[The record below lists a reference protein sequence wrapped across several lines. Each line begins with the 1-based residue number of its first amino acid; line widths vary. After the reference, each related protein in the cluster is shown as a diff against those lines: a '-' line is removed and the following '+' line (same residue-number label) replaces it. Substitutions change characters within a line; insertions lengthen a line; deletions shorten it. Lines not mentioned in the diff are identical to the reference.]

1 MDFISNPWFVG
12 IAGGIVSGVIVFFI
26 TTAIS
31 NKISKKD
38 YYNSVKEVNFK
49 VSKMLIMS
57 ISEGKIPNPQV
68 VSALLSSLAKRNNI
82 LLKDINT
89 VEETYNDLVT
99 ELFET
104 NFIPVEKK
112 QTLANELIDTKE
124 SLKQTIILDENKDI
138 NEDEKYLRYR
148 STRFKY
154 LYILGVTVSAYMFLI
169 LTLLDVKKFSLPIS
183 ATDDY
188 QILAIAFGTFTIV
201 LSLLILI
208 TTKLT
213 HDKRKELRKKINKID
228 KNT

>member
-112 QTLANELIDTKE
+112 QILANELIDTKE
-124 SLKQTIILDENKDI
+124 TLKQTIILNENKDI

-154 LYILGVTVSAYMFLI
+154 LYALGITITAYTFLF
-169 LTLLDVKKFSLPIS
+169 LTLLDTKKFGLPIS
-183 ATDDY
+183 VADDS
-188 QILAIAFGTFTIV
+188 QILAITLGTFTIV
-201 LSLLILI
+201 LSFLILI
-208 TTKLT
+208 TTKLN
-213 HDKRKELRKKINKID
+213 HDKRKELRKKINKTN